1 MPITT
6 TLTYSADE
14 LSTAVATFVVL
25 GRKSAVTH
33 ESVRSRVPIDDEAW
47 AAIFERLGEGGDWGA
62 STTTWVGRT
71 KVIVGLLPSKNSR
84 HNGPA
89 RSWAVPGLV
98 KAARGS
104 RDAAVLFAVEDPA
117 HAFPLATA
125 ASRAFPQYDRKSG
138 RDKSQDV
145 TLAAVDV
152 NTGSLVEDDR
162 IQAALDGARLCGRL
176 VDAPAS
182 ELHTTAFVAEAR
194 AVAERTGSSIRVI
207 EGEAVRDD
215 GLGGIWG
222 VGKAAEHL
230 PALVILEHKPE
241 GATKKVAWVGKGIVY
256 DTGGLSIKGKEHM
269 PGMKGDMGGAG
280 AVIGAFEAAARL
292 NVNLH
297 LFGVLCLAENSVGP
311 KATRPDDV
319 LKMHSGKTVEVNNT
333 DAEGRLVLADGVSW
347 IGQNEDPDV
356 IIDLATL
363 TGAALIT
370 TGKVHAGVYSNDE
383 DLEDLAIA
391 AGKKSGDVVFPFL
404 YAPELMRKEFKS
416 SVADMKNSV
425 KDRMNAQAAC
435 AGLFVESHLRKRADD
450 TWPRWLHVDLA
461 GPAWD
466 SQNRGTGFGVGL
478 LLHLSESLGG

>member
-1 MPITT
+1 
-6 TLTYSADE
+6 
-14 LSTAVATFVVL
+14 
-25 GRKSAVTH
+25 
-33 ESVRSRVPIDDEAW
+33 
-47 AAIFERLGEGGDWGA
+47 
-62 STTTWVGRT
+62 
-71 KVIVGLLPSKNSR
+71 
-84 HNGPA
+84 
-89 RSWAVPGLV
+89 
-98 KAARGS
+98 
-104 RDAAVLFAVEDPA
+104 
-117 HAFPLATA
+117 
-125 ASRAFPQYDRKSG
+125 
-138 RDKSQDV
+138 
-145 TLAAVDV
+145 
-152 NTGSLVEDDR
+152 
-162 IQAALDGARLCGRL
+162 
-176 VDAPAS
+176 
-182 ELHTTAFVAEAR
+182 
-194 AVAERTGSSIRVI
+194 
-207 EGEAVRDD
+207 
-215 GLGGIWG
+215 
-222 VGKAAEHL
+222 
-230 PALVILEHKPE
+230 VILEHKPE